1 MSEDVLVFSTGDSIH
16 VVLYIE
22 HDAILAIGERMNEL
36 SPDAAMNGY
45 NWDAFLRC
53 YLAYHAPELLE
64 DMDSDPEAGL
74 YAAYYSPS
82 PQNLEKA
89 HALSALI
96 GSLVENEDEI
106 YAFLLAHEDE
116 IDWE

>member
-16 VVLYIE
+16 VVFYIE
-22 HDAILAIGERMNEL
+22 HAAILAIGERMNEL

-45 NWDAFLRC
+45 NWDAFLHC
-53 YLAYHAPELLE
+53 YLEHNAPDLLE
-64 DMDSDPEAGL
+64 EMETDPEAGM

-82 PQNLEKA
+82 PQNLERA

-96 GSLVENEDEI
+96 AELVENEDEI
-106 YAFLLAHEDE
+106 YSFLRDHEDE
-116 IDWE
+116 IQWE